1 MKQHNPSHIGRRPA
15 PSGQTIVIL
24 ALALSVLCGTVALG
38 VDLGGAYLQHRRAQS
53 LSESAATAG
62 LRALQTSSS
71 DVQVQRA
78 MDNVLRASSLN
89 VQWDTTGT
97 SSAMP
102 RIAADYVYV
111 DAAGQ
116 IYAATPLAYVGAG
129 AIPMSITVGAVTEPA
144 NGIRVDALTL
154 NAPSFFAGVLGRT
167 SFVVQGGSTGRVRQ
181 PDVFKVETDVTPSAT
196 PATTATPTSS
206 ATLTPTN
213 TPTNTMVP
221 TATRTATPTSSATA
235 TPSITDTPVPT
246 APGTTA
252 TPTNT
257 ATATPTNT
265 ATTAPTATSTNTAT
279 PTNTNTASP
288 TSTSTSGSP
297 CTLNVTSTI
306 QGNSDYYVT
315 VNTSAA
321 GSIFASWQVQTKSG
335 SGNLEIALY
344 SGTPLGAGSGSI
356 NPAFDP
362 SNPMSPTISA
372 AYVIST
378 SLGSANSANA
388 HPSYYQTESLT
399 YTQGLGNWTYTVY
412 FYNGNNKD
420 DLVQNVQV
428 VYMGSSC
435 TTAGAATA
443 TSTNISVPTATATAT
458 STPIPTATANNTTT
472 ATATNTPTKTAT
484 PTNSPTGTVTPVP
497 TSTPTRTPT
506 ATATA
511 TATNS
516 PTVTATSTPTNTATQ
531 TNTSTTTATPTPSPT
546 NLPQPPLP
554 PASLLGFSIWG
565 GNPGPQ
571 GGLTLGGDYTFW
583 SENWDLQV
591 TGGAYDTNSRFVG
604 YIENLPQ
611 WVSNPLPSTPYT
623 CTPPDTTYCWASSA
637 GNSSSPPGSP
647 QYTGANVLTAD
658 GCLPT
663 YIEAPVFTQVT
674 RVGNVDYGNIAAI
687 VEVRVD
693 DPCSYQADPGHGQTG
708 VVIGVI
714 WDPTHIVHWPT

>member
-1 MKQHNPSHIGRRPA
+1 MKQNNLSPTGRRLAPA
-15 PSGQTIVIL
+15 GQTIVIL

-71 DVQVQRA
+71 DAQVQRA
-78 MDNVLRASSLN
+78 MDNVLRAASLSL
-89 VQWDTTGT
+89 QWDTTGT

-111 DAAGQ
+111 DSAGQ

-129 AIPMSITVGAVTEPA
+129 AIPMSITVGDVTEPA

-154 NAPSFFAGVLGRT
+154 SSPSFFAGVLGRA
-167 SFVVQGGSTGRVRQ
+167 SFVVQGGSTGHVRQ

-196 PATTATPTSS
+196 PATTDTPTSS
-206 ATLTPTN
+206 ATPPPTN
-213 TPTNTMVP
+213 TATDTTVP
-221 TATRTATPTSSATA
+221 TATSTATPTSS
-235 TPSITDTPVPT
+235 P
-246 APGTTA
+246 TA

-257 ATATPTNT
+257 DTPAPTVPGTTPTNT
-265 ATTAPTATSTNTAT
+265 TIPTSTPTNTSTTVPTATNTNIPTA
-279 PTNTNTASP
+279 TNTNTASP
-288 TSTSTSGSP
+288 TSTTPGGAL
-297 CTLNVTSTI
+297 CTLNVPSTI
-306 QGNSDYYVT
+306 QGNTGYYVT
-315 VNTSAA
+315 INTSTA
-321 GSIFASWQVQTKSG
+321 GSLFATWQVATRSSSG
-335 SGNLEIALY
+335 FLQIALY

-378 SLGSANSANA
+378 SLRSSNSN
-388 HPSYYQTESLT
+388 PSFQTESLT
-399 YTQGLGNWTYTVY
+399 YTQALGNWTYTVY
-412 FYNGNNKD
+412 FYNGNNNKND
-420 DLVQNVQV
+420 SIQNAQV
-428 VYMGSSC
+428 LYNGSSC
-435 TTAGAATA
+435 ATTG
-443 TSTNISVPTATATAT
+443 TATATAT
-458 STPIPTATANNTTT
+458 NTTIPTATATPTYTTAPTATATNTAT

-484 PTNSPTGTVTPVP
+484 PTNSPTGTITPVP

-516 PTVTATSTPTNTATQ
+516 PTATATATPTNTATV
-531 TNTSTTTATPTPSPT
+531 TATPTASPT
-546 NLPQPPLP
+546 SLPQPPLP
-554 PASLLGFSIWG
+554 PAQLLGFSIWG

-583 SENWDLQV
+583 SESWDNQV
-591 TGGAYDTNSRFVG
+591 TGGAYDTNSRYDG
-604 YIENLPQ
+604 YIENLPT
-611 WVSNPLPSTPYT
+611 WLDPNALPSQPIA
-623 CTPPDTTYCWASSA
+623 CTPPPATDTSGCWASTA

-647 QYTGANVLTAD
+647 QYTGANVLTAG

-687 VEVRVD
+687 VEMRVD

-714 WDPTHIVHWPT
+714 WDPTHIVHWPS